1 MRQSLRHTTHDLRP
15 GRASKDERRR
25 VALAVVALH
34 VFLARKLGA
43 YTPIVVVVGA
53 ASAVFA
59 LRHHDNDAALRDA
72 RSYARRF
79 LSYALTAALTA
90 LRNSRTYY
98 AQLERVVPPQVLR
111 GVAGAWAWRVAQF
124 LWSAEACATSLRH
137 AAVAGAALAC
147 YAAASARTAPS
158 LAVAVGILHCALAL
172 VARLGGADA
181 VAVAVAGLAWARPDV
196 GPGRPARDFGVAR
209 VAAGPARGGVA
220 DRSEVYLG
228 ACLVWMSGRDLS
240 VERRPPD

>member
-1 MRQSLRHTTHDLRP
+1 MYKRQTPPKVRLENKVRQSLRQATHDLRP

-59 LRHHDNDAALRDA
+59 LRHHDDDAALRNA

-79 LSYALTAALTA
+79 LSYALAAVLTA

-98 AQLERVVPPQVLR
+98 AQLERVVPPR
-111 GVAGAWAWRVAQF
+111 CCGA
-124 LWSAEACATSLRH
+124 SP
-137 AAVAGAALAC
+137 
-147 YAAASARTAPS
+147 AP
-158 LAVAVGILHCALAL
+158 
-172 VARLGGADA
+172 
-181 VAVAVAGLAWARPDV
+181 
-196 GPGRPARDFGVAR
+196 GPGGSRSSCGCLLYTSPSPRD
-209 VAAGPARGGVA
+209 
-220 DRSEVYLG
+220 
-228 ACLVWMSGRDLS
+228 
-240 VERRPPD
+240 

>member
-1 MRQSLRHTTHDLRP
+1 MISTQ
-15 GRASKDERRR
+15 
-25 VALAVVALH
+25 
-34 VFLARKLGA
+34 
-43 YTPIVVVVGA
+43 
-53 ASAVFA
+53 
-59 LRHHDNDAALRDA
+59 
-72 RSYARRF
+72 
-79 LSYALTAALTA
+79 
-90 LRNSRTYY
+90 
-98 AQLERVVPPQVLR
+98 
-111 GVAGAWAWRVAQF
+111 
-124 LWSAEACATSLRH
+124 
-137 AAVAGAALAC
+137 AGAALAC

-209 VAAGPARGGVA
+209 VAAGPARGGGVA

>member
-1 MRQSLRHTTHDLRP
+1 M
-15 GRASKDERRR
+15 RR
-25 VALAVVALH
+25 VAAATIQYEGAVNLIS
-34 VFLARKLGA
+34 
-43 YTPIVVVVGA
+43 T
-53 ASAVFA
+53 
-59 LRHHDNDAALRDA
+59 
-72 RSYARRF
+72 
-79 LSYALTAALTA
+79 
-90 LRNSRTYY
+90 
-98 AQLERVVPPQVLR
+98 Q
-111 GVAGAWAWRVAQF
+111 
-124 LWSAEACATSLRH
+124 
-137 AAVAGAALAC
+137 AGAALAC

-196 GPGRPARDFGVAR
+196 GPGRPSRDFGVAR
-209 VAAGPARGGVA
+209 VAAGPARGGGVA